1 MPPTAS
7 FSLQFSNLLG
17 TVYRC
22 GNLNFTCDGNSVISP
37 VGNRVTVFD
46 LKKATRCRR
55 PQVMVELAVGVPNF
69 CFSVWDT
76 NITLKGKEK
85 VTLLPTKGLYL
96 FCGGGDSARDQLCTG
111 GFVFLSNRSDTLPLA
126 TKYNIKCV
134 GLSPDGRLAI
144 IVDEGGEALLVSLA
158 CRSVLHH
165 FHFKGSVHSV
175 SFSPDGR
182 KFVVTKG
189 NIAQMY
195 HAPGKKREFNAFVLD
210 KTYFGPYDETTCID
224 WTDDSKCFVVG
235 SKDMS
240 TWVFGAERWD
250 NLIYYA
256 LGGHKDAIVACFFES
271 NSLDVRTP
279 PACSSYSGCLS
290 LNEAALGCLRVFLD
304 SPWPLP
310 RSKGPWWSWNP
321 KATLEGPWQQMSSL
335 FPAQVLLL
343 QLYSLSQDGA
353 LCVWQCDTPPE
364 GLKLKA
370 PRGWKADLLQRKK
383 EEEEEEEEDE
393 EDGERETTIRGKA
406 VPTEQEK
413 VGKVKY
419 SRLAKYFLNKEGDFN
434 NLTAAAYHK
443 KIHLLVTGFASGI
456 FHLHELPE
464 FNLIHSLSISD
475 QRVASV
481 AINSSGDWIAFGC
494 SGLGQLLVWEWQSES
509 YVLKQQGHFNSM
521 VSLAY
526 SPDGQYIVTGG
537 DDGKVKVWN
546 TLSGFCFVTFTEH
559 SSGVTGV
566 TFTTTGHVIVTSSLD
581 GTVRA
586 FDLHRYR
593 NFRTF
598 TSPRPTQFS
607 CVAVDS
613 SGEIVSAGAQD
624 SFEIF
629 VWSMQTGRLLDVL
642 SGHEGPIS
650 GLCFNP
656 MKSILASAS
665 WDKTVRLWDMFDSW
679 RTKET
684 LALTSDGELW
694 LGSAD
699 RPGPELLFSCCS
711 PAVSPLE
718 CPSLILAEWREL
730 GVGENDARA
739 AEAAAKQPPRLV
751 SRPEETGCL
760 AHWQAA
766 SGWEPLGFC
775 HAPCCFPEL
784 KPLSPWECP
793 EQTVLPGDLCAS
805 CLKSGLRFCHL
816 QDQHTAALRLS
827 LYCLRPPLHHHRG
840 SQWCWFVPG
849 WTVLPFR
856 VGAALKEYPC
866 SPGPDVGL
874 SLALSVAFRPDGAE
888 LAVAT
893 LNSQIVFWDPENAVQ
908 VGSIEGRHDLKT
920 GRKELDKITAKHSA
934 KGKAFTTLCY
944 SADGQNILAGGMS
957 KFVCL
962 YHVREQILVKRFE
975 LSCNLSLDA
984 MEEFLNRRKMTEFGN
999 LALIDQDAGEENGV
1013 AIPLPGVRKGDMSS
1027 RHFKP
1032 EIRVT
1037 SLRFSPTGRCWAATS
1052 TEGLL
1057 IFSLDAQM
1065 LFDPFELDTSVTPG
1079 RIREA
1084 LRQREF
1090 TRAILMAFRL
1100 NERKLEQEA
1109 LEAVPQDEIDVVSAS
1124 LPELYV
1130 EKVLEFLA
1138 ASFEESRHLEFY
1150 LIWTQKLLMSHG
1162 QRLKSRAGHLL
1173 PVVQFLQK
1181 GLQRHLDDVSKLC
1194 NWNRYNI
1201 QFALAVSKQ
1210 RGIKRTL
1217 EPLDTEEDTDA
1228 SDDDSLHLLGTA
1240 ADDEEEEG
1248 MLV

>member
-1 MPPTAS
+1 MK
-7 FSLQFSNLLG
+7 FSYRFSNLLG
-17 TVYRC
+17 TVYRR
-22 GNLNFTCDGNSVISP
+22 GNLNFTRDGNSVLSP

-46 LKKATRCRR
+46 LKNNKS
-55 PQVMVELAVGVPNF
+55 E
-69 CFSVWDT
+69 
-76 NITLKGKEK
+76 
-85 VTLLPTKGLYL
+85 
-96 FCGGGDSARDQLCTG
+96 
-111 GFVFLSNRSDTLPLA
+111 TLPLA
-126 TKYNIKCV
+126 TRYNVKCV

-144 IVDEGGEALLVSLA
+144 IVDEGGDALLVSLV
-158 CRSVLHH
+158 CRSVLHR

-175 SFSPDGR
+175 CFSPDGR

-195 HAPGKKREFNAFVLD
+195 HAPGRKREFNAFVLD

-235 SKDMS
+235 SRDMS

-271 NSLDVRTP
+271 NSLD
-279 PACSSYSGCLS
+279 
-290 LNEAALGCLRVFLD
+290 
-304 SPWPLP
+304 
-310 RSKGPWWSWNP
+310 
-321 KATLEGPWQQMSSL
+321 
-335 FPAQVLLL
+335 
-343 QLYSLSQDGA
+343 LYSLSQDGA
-353 LCVWQCDTPPE
+353 LCVWHCDTPPE
-364 GLKLKA
+364 GLRLKA
-370 PRGWKADLLQRKK
+370 PAGWKAELLQREAEAA
-383 EEEEEEEEDE
+383 EEEEGDE
-393 EDGERETTIRGKA
+393 GDEGARETTVRGKA
-406 VPTEQEK
+406 APPEEERK
-413 VGKVKY
+413 GKVKY
-419 SRLAKYFLNKEGDFN
+419 SRLAKYFFNKEGDFN

-475 QRVASV
+475 QRIASV
-481 AINSSGDWIAFGC
+481 AINSTGDWIAFGC

-566 TFTTTGHVIVTSSLD
+566 TFTATGYVIVTSSMD

-613 SGEIVSAGAQD
+613 SGEIVCAGAQD

-665 WDKTVRLWDMFDSW
+665 WDKTVRLWDMYDSW

-684 LALTSDGELW
+684 LALTSDAL
-694 LGSAD
+694 
-699 RPGPELLFSCCS
+699 
-711 PAVSPLE
+711 AV
-718 CPSLILAEWREL
+718 
-730 GVGENDARA
+730 
-739 AEAAAKQPPRLV
+739 
-751 SRPEETGCL
+751 T
-760 AHWQAA
+760 
-766 SGWEPLGFC
+766 
-775 HAPCCFPEL
+775 
-784 KPLSPWECP
+784 
-793 EQTVLPGDLCAS
+793 
-805 CLKSGLRFCHL
+805 
-816 QDQHTAALRLS
+816 
-827 LYCLRPPLHHHRG
+827 
-840 SQWCWFVPG
+840 
-849 WTVLPFR
+849 
-856 VGAALKEYPC
+856 
-866 SPGPDVGL
+866 
-874 SLALSVAFRPDGAE
+874 FRPDGAE

-893 LNSQIVFWDPENAVQ
+893 LNAQITFWDPENAVQ
-908 VGSIEGRHDLKT
+908 TGSIEGRHDLKT

-944 SADGQNILAGGMS
+944 SADGQSILAGGMS
-957 KFVCL
+957 KFVCI
-962 YHVREQILVKRFE
+962 YHVREQILRKKFE
-975 LSCNLSLDA
+975 ISSNLSLDA

-999 LALIDQDAGEENGV
+999 LALIDQDAGEDGV
-1013 AIPLPGVRKGDMSS
+1013 AVPLPGVKKGDMSS

-1037 SLRFSPTGRCWAATS
+1037 SLRFSPTGRCWAATT

-1057 IFSLDAQM
+1057 LYSLDSQM
-1065 LFDPFELDTSVTPG
+1065 LFDPFELDTSVTPK

-1084 LRQREF
+1084 LRRREF
-1090 TRAILMAFRL
+1090 TQAILMAFRL
-1100 NERKLEQEA
+1100 NEQTLVQEA
-1109 LEAVPQDEIDVVSAS
+1109 LEAVPWDEIEVVSAS

-1130 EKVLEFLA
+1130 EKVLRFLA
-1138 ASFEESRHLEFY
+1138 ASFEASRHLEFY
-1150 LIWTQKLLMSHG
+1150 LTWAQRLLLLHG
-1162 QRLKSRAGHLL
+1162 HKLKSRAGALL
-1173 PVVQFLQK
+1173 PAVQFLQRSI
-1181 GLQRHLDDVSKLC
+1181 QRHLDDLSRLC
-1194 NWNRYNI
+1194 DWNRYNI
-1201 QFALAVSKQ
+1201 QYTLAVSKQ
-1210 RGIKRTL
+1210 RGLKHSL
-1217 EPLDTEEDTDA
+1217 EEAASEGEGEGEEE
-1228 SDDDSLHLLGTA
+1228 LHLLGA
-1240 ADDEEEEG
+1240 G
-1248 MLV
+1248 LGL

>member
-1 MPPTAS
+1 MKFAYR
-7 FSLQFSNLLG
+7 FSNLLG

-46 LKKATRCRR
+46 LKNNK
-55 PQVMVELAVGVPNF
+55 
-69 CFSVWDT
+69 
-76 NITLKGKEK
+76 
-85 VTLLPTKGLYL
+85 
-96 FCGGGDSARDQLCTG
+96 
-111 GFVFLSNRSDTLPLA
+111 SDTLPLA
-126 TKYNIKCV
+126 TRYNVKCV

-144 IVDEGGEALLVSLA
+144 IVDEGGDALLVSLV

-165 FHFKGSVHSV
+165 FHFKGAVHSV

-195 HAPGKKREFNAFVLD
+195 HAPGRKREFNAFILD

-224 WTDDSKCFVVG
+224 WTDDSRCFAVG

-271 NSLDVRTP
+271 SSLD
-279 PACSSYSGCLS
+279 
-290 LNEAALGCLRVFLD
+290 
-304 SPWPLP
+304 
-310 RSKGPWWSWNP
+310 
-321 KATLEGPWQQMSSL
+321 
-335 FPAQVLLL
+335 
-343 QLYSLSQDGA
+343 LYTLSQDGA

-364 GLKLKA
+364 GLRLKA
-370 PRGWKADLLQRKK
+370 PTGWKADLLQR
-383 EEEEEEEEDE
+383 EEEDAEGE
-393 EDGERETTIRGKA
+393 EETTIRGKA
-406 VPTEQEK
+406 APAPEEQR
-413 VGKVKY
+413 GKVKY
-419 SRLAKYFLNKEGDFN
+419 SRLAKYFFNKEGDFN
-434 NLTAAAYHK
+434 HLTAAAYHK
-443 KIHLLVTGFASGI
+443 KVHLLVTGFASGI

-464 FNLIHSLSISD
+464 FSLIHSLSVSD
-475 QRVASV
+475 QRVASI

-526 SPDGQYIVTGG
+526 SPDGQRIATGG

-546 TLSGFCFVTFTEH
+546 TLSGFCFITFTEH

-566 TFTTTGHVIVTSSLD
+566 TFTSTGYVIVTSSMD

-629 VWSMQTGRLLDVL
+629 IWSMQTGRLLDVL

-665 WDKTVRLWDMFDSW
+665 WDKTVRLWDMVDSW
-679 RTKET
+679 RTTET
-684 LALTSDGELW
+684 LALTSDAL
-694 LGSAD
+694 
-699 RPGPELLFSCCS
+699 
-711 PAVSPLE
+711 AV
-718 CPSLILAEWREL
+718 
-730 GVGENDARA
+730 
-739 AEAAAKQPPRLV
+739 
-751 SRPEETGCL
+751 T
-760 AHWQAA
+760 
-766 SGWEPLGFC
+766 
-775 HAPCCFPEL
+775 
-784 KPLSPWECP
+784 
-793 EQTVLPGDLCAS
+793 
-805 CLKSGLRFCHL
+805 
-816 QDQHTAALRLS
+816 
-827 LYCLRPPLHHHRG
+827 
-840 SQWCWFVPG
+840 
-849 WTVLPFR
+849 
-856 VGAALKEYPC
+856 
-866 SPGPDVGL
+866 
-874 SLALSVAFRPDGAE
+874 FRPDGAE

-893 LNSQIVFWDPENAVQ
+893 LNSQITFWDPENAVQ
-908 VGSIEGRHDLKT
+908 TGSIEGRHDLKT

-944 SADGQNILAGGMS
+944 SADGQSILAGGMS
-957 KFVCL
+957 KFVCI
-962 YHVREQILVKRFE
+962 YHVKEQILRKKFE
-975 LSCNLSLDA
+975 ISCNLSLDA

-999 LALIDQDAGEENGV
+999 LALIDQDAAEEGGV
-1013 AIPLPGVRKGDMSS
+1013 AIPLPGVKKGDMSS

-1037 SLRFSPTGRCWAATS
+1037 SLRFSPTGRCWAATT

-1057 IFSLDAQM
+1057 IYSLDARM

-1079 RIREA
+1079 RIRAA
-1084 LRQREF
+1084 LRQRDF

-1100 NERKLEQEA
+1100 NERKLLQEA
-1109 LEAVPQDEIDVVSAS
+1109 LESVPWDEIEVVSSS
-1124 LPELYV
+1124 LPDLYV

-1138 ASFEESRHLEFY
+1138 SSFEVSRHLEFY
-1150 LIWTQKLLMSHG
+1150 LLWTQKLLVAHG
-1162 QRLKSRAGHLL
+1162 QKLKSRAGKLL
-1173 PVVQFLQK
+1173 PAVQFLQK
-1181 GLQRHLDDVSKLC
+1181 SIQRHWEDISKLWC
-1194 NWNRYNI
+1194 RPGPRTSCPLPRARRICARPLLGVSPPAGVSCDWNRYNV
-1201 QFALAVSKQ
+1201 QYALAVSKQ
-1210 RGIKRTL
+1210 RGVKR
-1217 EPLDTEEDTDA
+1217 PSDPPGSEDEA
-1228 SDDDSLHLLGTA
+1228 GPPDDDEDGLHLLRGRPGEVGA
-1240 ADDEEEEG
+1240 G
-1248 MLV
+1248 GPLP

>member
-1 MPPTAS
+1 MKFAYR
-7 FSLQFSNLLG
+7 FSNLLG
-17 TVYRC
+17 TVYRR

-37 VGNRVTVFD
+37 VGNRVTIFD
-46 LKKATRCRR
+46 LKNNK
-55 PQVMVELAVGVPNF
+55 
-69 CFSVWDT
+69 
-76 NITLKGKEK
+76 
-85 VTLLPTKGLYL
+85 
-96 FCGGGDSARDQLCTG
+96 
-111 GFVFLSNRSDTLPLA
+111 SDTLPLA
-126 TKYNIKCV
+126 TRYNIKCV

-144 IVDEGGEALLVSLA
+144 IVDEGGAALLVSLV

-165 FHFKGSVHSV
+165 YHFKGSVHSV

-182 KFVVTKG
+182 KFVITKG
-189 NIAQMY
+189 NLAQMY

-224 WTDDSKCFVVG
+224 WTDDSRCFVVG

-271 NSLDVRTP
+271 NSLD
-279 PACSSYSGCLS
+279 
-290 LNEAALGCLRVFLD
+290 
-304 SPWPLP
+304 
-310 RSKGPWWSWNP
+310 
-321 KATLEGPWQQMSSL
+321 
-335 FPAQVLLL
+335 
-343 QLYSLSQDGA
+343 LYSLSQDGA

-364 GLKLKA
+364 GLRLKA
-370 PRGWKADLLQRKK
+370 PTGWKADLLQREEAEA
-383 EEEEEEEEDE
+383 EEEEE
-393 EDGERETTIRGKA
+393 GQREITIRGKA
-406 VPTEQEK
+406 TPAEEEK
-413 VGKVKY
+413 KGKVKY
-419 SRLAKYFLNKEGDFN
+419 SRLAKYFFNKEGDFN
-434 NLTAAAYHK
+434 SVTAAAYHK
-443 KIHLLVTGFASGI
+443 KIRLLVTGFASGI

-475 QRVASV
+475 QRITSV

-546 TLSGFCFVTFTEH
+546 TLSGFCFITFTEH

-566 TFTTTGHVIVTSSLD
+566 AFTATGFVIVTSSLD

-613 SGEIVSAGAQD
+613 SGEIISAGAQD

-684 LALTSDGELW
+684 LTLTSDAL
-694 LGSAD
+694 
-699 RPGPELLFSCCS
+699 
-711 PAVSPLE
+711 AV
-718 CPSLILAEWREL
+718 
-730 GVGENDARA
+730 
-739 AEAAAKQPPRLV
+739 
-751 SRPEETGCL
+751 T
-760 AHWQAA
+760 
-766 SGWEPLGFC
+766 
-775 HAPCCFPEL
+775 
-784 KPLSPWECP
+784 
-793 EQTVLPGDLCAS
+793 
-805 CLKSGLRFCHL
+805 
-816 QDQHTAALRLS
+816 
-827 LYCLRPPLHHHRG
+827 
-840 SQWCWFVPG
+840 
-849 WTVLPFR
+849 
-856 VGAALKEYPC
+856 
-866 SPGPDVGL
+866 
-874 SLALSVAFRPDGAE
+874 FRPDGAE

-893 LNSQIVFWDPENAVQ
+893 LNSQITFWDPENAIQ
-908 VGSIEGRHDLKT
+908 TGSIEGRHDLKT

-944 SADGQNILAGGMS
+944 SADGQSILAGGMS
-957 KFVCL
+957 RFVCL

-999 LALIDQDAGEENGV
+999 LALIDQDAGEEDGV
-1013 AIPLPGVRKGDMSS
+1013 AIPLPGVKKGDMSS

-1065 LFDPFELDTSVTPG
+1065 LFDPYELDTSITPG
-1079 RIREA
+1079 RVREA
-1084 LRQREF
+1084 LHQQEF

-1100 NERKLEQEA
+1100 NEKKLVQEV
-1109 LEAVPQDEIDVVSAS
+1109 LEAVPREDIEVVSAS

-1130 EKVLEFLA
+1130 EKALEFLA
-1138 ASFEESRHLEFY
+1138 SSFEVSRHLEFY

-1162 QRLKSRAGHLL
+1162 QKLKPSAGRLL
-1173 PVVQFLQK
+1173 PAVQFLQK
-1181 GLQRHLDDVSKLC
+1181 SLQRHLDDLAKLC
-1194 NWNRYNI
+1194 DWNRYNLRY
-1201 QFALAVSKQ
+1201 ALAISKQ
-1210 RGIKRTL
+1210 QGVKR
-1217 EPLDTEEDTDA
+1217 PLDLPGVEDDGGA
-1228 SDDDSLHLLGTA
+1228 SDEDSLHLLGGAGDEPTATA
-1240 ADDEEEEG
+1240 APDCLG
-1248 MLV
+1248 